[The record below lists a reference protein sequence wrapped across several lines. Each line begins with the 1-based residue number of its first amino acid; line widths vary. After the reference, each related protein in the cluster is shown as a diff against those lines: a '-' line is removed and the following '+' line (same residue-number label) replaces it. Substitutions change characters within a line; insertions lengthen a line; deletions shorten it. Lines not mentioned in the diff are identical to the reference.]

1 MLEIF
6 FYFLVLLL
14 GAGLIVFK
22 PLSQLTKVSIYW
34 EIGFGALLII
44 IFLFSITKTYVT
56 PQISDEDLAKKP
68 CGSSSPQGA
77 CYSLEKD
84 LCEKAWANAEASC
97 KAEVTQLMKDRPS
110 AIIGPAVNR
119 CRAKKVD
126 QFLRFNRT
134 NTESPFCKS
143 YFEFIEAR

>member
-1 MLEIF
+1 MLEMF

>member
-1 MLEIF
+1 MIEILFYFFIF
-6 FYFLVLLL
+6 FVA
-14 GAGLIVFK
+14 AGLIAFR
-22 PLSQLTKVSIYW
+22 PLSRLTKISIYW
-34 EIGFGALLII
+34 EIAAGALLV
-44 IFLFSITKTYVT
+44 IFFIFSLTNTYVT
-56 PQISDEDLAKKP
+56 PTISEEDLAKKP
-68 CGSSSPQGA
+68 CGTASPQGA

-97 KAEVTQLMKDRPS
+97 KAEVTQQMKDRPS

-119 CRAKKVD
+119 CKAKKVD

-134 NTESPFCKS
+134 NTESPFCKA